1 MKRKFK
7 AERPQGWLQ
16 APQVIKGKVLGYK
29 GKYRSK
35 ETKGI
40 ELMMAILLLEPQNY
54 RNLESPGIATA
65 KFTAGPT

>member
-1 MKRKFK
+1 M
-7 AERPQGWLQ
+7 
-16 APQVIKGKVLGYK
+16 GYK